1 MHQILNYSVTLIDKK
16 FQSIYLYVE
25 KTSELAEI
33 FKIAI
38 LEMDKFLAKFVIGNI
53 DFFKANKKLNQ
64 LTKFIRVKNEY
75 SKSI

>member
-1 MHQILNYSVTLIDKK
+1 LI
-16 FQSIYLYVE
+16 Q